1 MQLNLSALEARAQAA
16 AEVTGLPQS
25 QVLLTLAPTVT
36 PTTGKAFEP
45 TLAMDLTPLQLA
57 LAGGPGTLTVT
68 DSATTVSTVVAP
80 PALSLMGHQVAVS
93 NARPLSLSLLLL
105 SLLVAAGIAL
115 MARRV
120 RRLEEG
126 AVFRSRYGSLLVLVE
141 PISTRPGRP
150 VVDVRE
156 IETLVKLAERY
167 GLLILCWTRSGVE
180 TFVVQDESTTY
191 RYRATT
197 STSSP
202 VERVV
207 ADA

>member
-1 MQLNLSALEARAQAA
+1 MGRQ
-16 AEVTGLPQS
+16 
-25 QVLLTLAPTVT
+25 
-36 PTTGKAFEP
+36 
-45 TLAMDLTPLQLA
+45 M
-57 LAGGPGTLTVT
+57 
-68 DSATTVSTVVAP
+68 
-80 PALSLMGHQVAVS
+80 ALSTK
-93 NARPLSLSLLLL
+93 SLLSFALL
-105 SLLVAAGIAL
+105 MMSMLVAGAIPVI
-115 MARRV
+115 ARRTS
-120 RRLEEG
+120 RLGEG
-126 AVFRSRYGSLLVLVE
+126 EASRSRHSSQLVLVE

-150 VVDVRE
+150 VVDVME